1 MPQAQYARPKIERAR
16 LVNPDRQPGQATELE
31 LQKMQ
36 DMKNKVPQ
44 RRRAFQIVHYQYDA
58 PFLYDNFRL
67 ELGRPW
73 ENATNRLKEDLPEAQ
88 WGIMSDELK
97 GGYVG
102 AEVNQDGVELD
113 VPPYGAITFVEEH
126 PIVEV
131 AVIGSACVQPG
142 YVLLYGEPLHWDY
155 CRSGVKMRAE
165 GLWGE
170 HLRWNVWSAGMG
182 EGMKHAGLSCALFRT
197 PPCSKIT
204 IMAGSQHVLDAL
216 DFKNMRHD
224 AHYAVRHIYVGVQKA
239 RE

>member
-16 LVNPDRQPGQATELE
+16 LVNPDRQPGRATELE
-31 LQKMQ
+31 RQKIQ

-102 AEVNQDGVELD
+102 A
-113 VPPYGAITFVEEH
+113 
-126 PIVEV
+126 
-131 AVIGSACVQPG
+131 
-142 YVLLYGEPLHWDY
+142 
-155 CRSGVKMRAE
+155 
-165 GLWGE
+165 
-170 HLRWNVWSAGMG
+170 
-182 EGMKHAGLSCALFRT
+182 
-197 PPCSKIT
+197 
-204 IMAGSQHVLDAL
+204 
-216 DFKNMRHD
+216 
-224 AHYAVRHIYVGVQKA
+224 
-239 RE
+239 